1 MDSTFK
7 SMDMD
12 NSGHLSE
19 LEVYCGVLMLY
30 TKIIAYCPT
39 AVPPSKEVV
48 FELVKDLDTNKSGSI
63 DEAEF
68 KVMATVCT
76 VNLHKSCVSFC
87 APGWAES
94 VCGVL
99 SLQVLCKN
107 VASRVAVEM
116 AFALIVGPLVASI
129 ALWMVDA
136 FVPPF
141 FASVVPAALYDM
153 AMSLRTTITVAIV
166 LATVVPKL
174 LARID
179 MFFDLPS
186 ADEKNE

>member
-12 NSGHLSE
+12 NSGQLSE

-39 AVPPSKEVV
+39 AVPPPKEVV
-48 FELVKDLDTNKSGSI
+48 FELVKDLDANNSGSI

-68 KVMATVCT
+68 KVLATVCT
-76 VNLHKSCVSFC
+76 ANLHKQSVSFC
-87 APGWAES
+87 AAG
-94 VCGVL
+94 L
-99 SLQVLCKN
+99 SLNIVQVLCKN

-116 AFALIVGPLVASI
+116 TFALIVGPLVASI
-129 ALWMVDA
+129 VLWIVDA
-136 FVPPF
+136 FVPPL
-141 FASVVPAALYDM
+141 FAGVVPAGLIDM
-153 AMSLRTTITVAIV
+153 VMSLRTTITVAIV

-179 MFFDLPS
+179 MLFDLPS
-186 ADEKNE
+186 ADQKAE